1 MKNTFNAML
10 RRVVWLALH
19 IYFKKIRVFGRG
31 NLPKGK
37 AVLIVANHQ
46 NALIDPLLIATH
58 TQLKPHFLT
67 RASAFKN
74 PIAARLLDFIRMIPI
89 YRVRDGIDN
98 MNKNKETFEKSVS
111 ILAHKGA
118 ILIFGE
124 GNHDMHRSLRPLKK
138 GFARIAFQTLDEYP
152 DLDLQILPIGINYSN
167 HKKSGSKVGVYI
179 GEAFPANEYY
189 PKNYDG
195 ILQETSK
202 RLKPLVTH
210 VPEEHYD
217 KWISLLVKE
226 QVDLT
231 DPEMVKK
238 FTKGRDLDKMEGAI
252 FSPYFTNKVMK
263 VFHFPVYWIWL
274 WLKTKIQDP
283 TFTATFKFVT
293 GLVFIPLW
301 YLFLI
306 FGLPSLGLGVWVFPW
321 TFLGIIYLISNT
333 SGQT

>member
-1 MKNTFNAML
+1 MKNTFNAIL
-10 RRVVWLALH
+10 RRVVWMALH
-19 IYFKKIRVFGRG
+19 LYFKKIRVFGKES
-31 NLPKGK
+31 LPKGK

-58 TQLKPHFLT
+58 TALKPHFLT

-74 PIAARLLDFIRMIPI
+74 PIAAKLLDFIRMIPI

-111 ILAHKGA
+111 ILAGNGS

-138 GFARIAFQTLDEYP
+138 GFARIAFQTLDDHP
-152 DLDLQILPIGINYSN
+152 DLELVILPIGINYSN
-167 HKKSGSKVGVYI
+167 HKKSGSNVGLFI
-179 GEAFPANEYY
+179 GEAFPAKTYY
-189 PKNYDG
+189 PNNYEG

-210 VPEEHYD
+210 VPNEHYEE
-217 KWISLLVKE
+217 WMNQLVKE
-226 QVDLT
+226 KADLT
-231 DPEMVKK
+231 DPEMVRKFIEGQELKK
-238 FTKGRDLDKMEGAI
+238 VEDPG

-274 WLKTKIQDP
+274 WLNTKIKDP
-283 TFTATFKFVT
+283 TFTATFKFVI
-293 GLVFIPLW
+293 GLVFVPLW
-301 YLFLI
+301 YLFLLL
-306 FGLPSLGLGVWVFPW
+306 GLPAFGWGAWVLPW
-321 TFLGIIYLISNT
+321 TFLGIVYLISNS
-333 SGQT
+333 SGPA